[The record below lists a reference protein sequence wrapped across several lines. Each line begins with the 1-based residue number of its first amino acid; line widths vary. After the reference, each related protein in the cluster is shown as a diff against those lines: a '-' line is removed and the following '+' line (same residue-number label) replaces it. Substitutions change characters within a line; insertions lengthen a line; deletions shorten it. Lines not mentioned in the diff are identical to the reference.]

1 VYCTQRVPL
10 ALRQDPVLW
19 GECLSGALYWND
31 FLRLARECGFGDPRL
46 VSSAPIAVQNAELE
60 ERIAQHMPSVP
71 GRNGQKTPQF
81 YSATYRLFKIPE
93 LEPDCENYGQAVV
106 YLGTM
111 PAPSVGAA
119 AAGAGPAAGSA
130 SLMSSPLP
138 LHSALAAHAQAALGA
153 YDDLDL
159 SLGGSPSPDPI
170 RNGHSQQQNGHSSTA
185 NGASNGSSSS
195 AKVLPM
201 FTLDDHHHFPE
212 GMVVPVCG
220 NTFRMLYQT
229 RFRRHFRFIGEDF
242 SKHFGI
248 FDGCGKSMPFAADGS
263 GTGCC

>member
-1 VYCTQRVPL
+1 
-10 ALRQDPVLW
+10 
-19 GECLSGALYWND
+19 
-31 FLRLARECGFGDPRL
+31 
-46 VSSAPIAVQNAELE
+46 
-60 ERIAQHMPSVP
+60 MPSVP

-111 PAPSVGAA
+111 PAPAVGTAS
-119 AAGAGPAAGSA
+119 AGAGAGTA
-130 SLMSSPLP
+130 DGTAFLLASPLP
-138 LHSALAAHAQAALGA
+138 LHSVLEAHAQAALGA

-159 SLGGSPSPDPI
+159 GLGSSPSPAPI
-170 RNGHSQQQNGHSSTA
+170 HSGRLQEQNGRTSAA
-185 NGASNGSSSS
+185 NGASRGNSSL
-195 AKVLPM
+195 AKMLPM

-220 NTFRMLYQT
+220 NTFRMLHQT

-248 FDGCGKSMPFAADGS
+248 FEGCGKSMPFATDGA
-263 GTGCC
+263 GGGCC